1 MPSFVSHSP
10 TASLSVEGAWL
21 RHMRAHHG
29 GKEEEWVA
37 RLRNL
42 LTHADER
49 NSRLSNRIIRSRA
62 QQLHE
67 LFGWGVFPEHFWSGF
82 PVSPAQLTRAA
93 CARWI
98 AQHAQL
104 HAPLTAIWV
113 AKMEALALEQEE
125 PAISHFRGGGEGAT
139 QKPAAADA
147 ASSPVDPVA
156 PLPILEMLPSEDHE
170 RQSVLRTLELEQG

>member
-1 MPSFVSHSP
+1 MPSFVSHHSP

-29 GKEEEWVA
+29 GEEGEWVA

-42 LTHADER
+42 RAHADER
-49 NSRLSNRIIRSRA
+49 TSGLSNRIIRSRA

-67 LFGWGVFPEHFWSGF
+67 MFGWGVFPAHFWSGF
-82 PVSPAQLTRAA
+82 PVPPAQLTRAA

-125 PAISHFRGGGEGAT
+125 PSHLRGGGEGAT
-139 QKPAAADA
+139 QQPDAADG
-147 ASSPVDPVA
+147 ASSPVDPAA
-156 PLPILEMLPSEDHE
+156 PFPILELLPSEDNE
-170 RQSVLRTLELEQG
+170 RPSVLRTLELEEG